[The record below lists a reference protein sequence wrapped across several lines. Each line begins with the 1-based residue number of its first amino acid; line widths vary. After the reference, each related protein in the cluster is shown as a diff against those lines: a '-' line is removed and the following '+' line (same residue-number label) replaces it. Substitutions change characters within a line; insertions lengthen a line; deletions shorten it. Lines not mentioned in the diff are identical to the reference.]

1 MEIGNDREIDCARR
15 VGEKNISIAPL
26 GQGVWANIEDPENRE
41 MARVHDF
48 LDSQEKV

>member
-1 MEIGNDREIDCARR
+1 

-26 GQGVWANIEDPENRE
+26 GQGVWANIEDPENRK